1 MLAADAAERRPRNGD
16 VTEVEMS
23 LGPIEVLVVGFPGN
37 QFNGE
42 ILPELERLVEAGT
55 ISLVDGLFLRKDGE
69 SDVEF
74 FELEEVGADE
84 SVARLAGL
92 LDQVESLISDEDVAE
107 LAEGLEPDSS
117 AAVLVFEHTWSRPL
131 RDAIVGSGGVLAANF
146 RVPGMVVD
154 ELLDELAALDDVET
168 DA

>member
-1 MLAADAAERRPRNGD
+1 
-16 VTEVEMS
+16 MS
-23 LGPIEVLVVGFPGN
+23 LGPIEVLEIAFPGN

-55 ISLVDGLFLRKDGE
+55 ISIVDGLFVRTDADGE
-69 SDVEF
+69 VEF
-74 FELEEVGADE
+74 YELSEVGADD
-84 SVARLAGL
+84 SVNRLAGL
-92 LDQVESLISDEDVAE
+92 LDEIEGLLSDEDVAE
-107 LAEGLEPDSS
+107 LAAGLDPDSS
-117 AAVLVFEHTWSRPL
+117 AAILVFEHTWAKPF

-154 ELLDELAALDDVET
+154 ELLDELAALEDT

>member
-1 MLAADAAERRPRNGD
+1 
-16 VTEVEMS
+16 MS
-23 LGPIEVLVVGFPGN
+23 LGPIEVLEIAFPGN

-55 ISLVDGLFLRKDGE
+55 ISIVDGLFVRKDDDGE
-69 SDVEF
+69 VEF
-74 FELEEVGADE
+74 YELSEVGADD
-84 SVARLAGL
+84 SVNRLAGL
-92 LDQVESLISDEDVAE
+92 LDEIEGLLSDEDVAE
-107 LAEGLEPDSS
+107 LAAGLDPDSS
-117 AAVLVFEHTWSRPL
+117 AAILVFEHTWAKPF

-154 ELLDELAALDDVET
+154 ELLDELAALEDT